1 MTADSPRSNHYSGRF
16 PFAIDDKR
24 RTQVPSKWRSG
35 DPEAEYMVVLWP
47 HAVGKY
53 LRVLDSEGFQRLEE
67 RLAAMP
73 PDSPQR
79 DALRRLLGGNSEL
92 VKLHS
97 GRITIPGWLAELAE
111 LKDQA
116 VLVGV
121 FNCFEI
127 WNPELFAKS
136 QAADLEATKDV
147 VLSF

>member
-1 MTADSPRSNHYSGRF
+1 MTADSPKSNHYSGRF

-35 DPEAEYMVVLWP
+35 DPEAEYMVVLWR
-47 HAVGKY
+47 HAVGYCLK
-53 LRVLDSEGFQRLEE
+53 VLDSEGFQSLED
-67 RLAAMP
+67 RIAAL
-73 PDSPQR
+73 PDNSPER
-79 DALRRLLGGNSEL
+79 DAFRRLYGANSEH

-97 GRITIPGWLAELAE
+97 GRITLPGWQAELAG

-116 VLVGV
+116 ILVGV

-136 QAADLEATKDV
+136 QAADLEATKNV